1 MGEILGREGVPGKRK
16 KNIEEKGEMLVKKR
30 MLMFG
35 LSLLIV
41 AGMAIS
47 AGAVEFVTI
56 VTGSTGGTYYPVGTI
71 LANHFNQKL
80 LKEGF
85 KFSAQSS
92 GGTTENLDM
101 LKNSEAQMGIA
112 MCNLTGFAY
121 TGTNRYEGNKNPNL
135 RYVIGLWPE
144 VSQFVYSKNSGING
158 WDDLKGKKIAVGP
171 PASGTEFSTR
181 TILQAVAGLTF
192 DDIVPEYLGYSE
204 ASQALQNGRIDAALL
219 EAGYP
224 TSAVTELYAGRTE
237 VDMLPFDGDVR
248 DKLIAAA
255 PWYAPVTIPADVYP
269 KQDKEIPIVGVK
281 CSLIVHPEVKDEVVY
296 KALQVIY
303 EDREAFLKEH
313 AVFYKVDFDDPLS
326 GLYGAPLHPGA
337 VKFFREKG
345 LNIPEEMIPP
355 EMK

>member
-1 MGEILGREGVPGKRK
+1 M
-16 KNIEEKGEMLVKKR
+16 KKR
-30 MLMFG
+30 LVMLG
-35 LSLLIV
+35 LSLLVV

-80 LKEGF
+80 MKDGY

-112 MCNLTGFAY
+112 MCNLTGFSY
-121 TGTNRYEGNKNPNL
+121 KGTNRYEGNPNPNL
-135 RYVIGLWPE
+135 RYVIALWPE
-144 VSQFVYSKNSGING
+144 VSQFVYAKNSGING

-224 TSAVTELYAGRTE
+224 TSAVTELYAGRSE
-237 VDMLPFDGDVR
+237 VDMLPFEGEVK
-248 DKLIAAA
+248 DKLIAEA
-255 PWYAPVTIPADVYP
+255 PWYAPVTIPAETYP
-269 KQDKEIPIVGVK
+269 KQGEEIPVVGVM
-281 CSLIVHPEVKDEVVY
+281 CSLIVHPEVGDEIVY

-303 EDREAFLKEH
+303 EDKEDLLKEH
-313 AVFYKVDFDDPLS
+313 AVFYKVDFDKPLS
-326 GLYGAPLHPGA
+326 GLYGAPLHTGA
-337 VKFFREKG
+337 VKFYQEKG
-345 LNIPEEMIPP
+345 LEIPEELLPP